1 MRELTEKEWVKVD
14 NLVDKLECSIDEAV
28 DILDADKAIDRNQKV
43 DFDLSPEEH
52 KQAMKLA
59 NVKEHTVKKSNVYR
73 PRKPNEIKGAIIAGL
88 SKYLTETADFE
99 VIDEEVTNKE
109 RTIMFTSG
117 GNRYELTLIQKEH
130 QKLKENAGKCKFFQ
144 HFCII

>member
-1 MRELTEKEWVKVD
+1 MRKLTEAEWAKVDKLVD
-14 NLVDKLECSIDEAV
+14 NLDCSIEEAV
-28 DILDADKAIDRNQKV
+28 QVIDADKAIDQGKQL

-73 PRKPNEIKGAIIAGL
+73 PRKPNATKGAIIAGL
-88 SKYLTETADFE
+88 SKYLAEMADFE
-99 VIDEEVTNKE
+99 VLDEEITNKE

-117 GNRYELTLIQKEH
+117 GERFELTLIQKR
-130 QKLKENAGKCKFFQ
+130 KPKT
-144 HFCII
+144 

>member
-1 MRELTEKEWVKVD
+1 MRELTEKEWAKVD

-59 NVKEHTVKKSNVYR
+59 NVKEHTVKESNVYR
-73 PRKPNEIKGAIIAGL
+73 PRKPNATKGEIIAGL
-88 SKYLTETADFE
+88 SKFLAEMAEFE
-99 VIDEEVTNKE
+99 VLDEEVTNKE
-109 RTIMFTSG
+109 RTIMFTSN
-117 GNRYELTLIQKEH
+117 GNRYELTLIQKRAP
-130 QKLKENAGKCKFFQ
+130 KK
-144 HFCII
+144 

>member
-1 MRELTEKEWVKVD
+1 MRELTEKEWAKVD

-73 PRKPNEIKGAIIAGL
+73 PRKPNVTKGEIIAGL
-88 SKYLTETADFE
+88 SKFLAEMAEFE
-99 VIDEEVTNKE
+99 VLDEEVTNKE
-109 RTIMFTSG
+109 RTIMFTSN
-117 GNRYELTLIQKEH
+117 GNRYELTLIQKRAP
-130 QKLKENAGKCKFFQ
+130 KK
-144 HFCII
+144 

>member
-1 MRELTEKEWVKVD
+1 MRELTEKEWAKVD

-73 PRKPNEIKGAIIAGL
+73 PRKPNTTKGEIIAGL
-88 SKYLTETADFE
+88 SKFLAEMAEFE
-99 VIDEEVTNKE
+99 VLDEEITNKE
-109 RTIMFTSG
+109 RTIMFTSN
-117 GNRYELTLIQKEH
+117 GNRYELTLIQKRTP
-130 QKLKENAGKCKFFQ
+130 KK
-144 HFCII
+144 

>member
-1 MRELTEKEWVKVD
+1 MRELTEKEWAKVD

-73 PRKPNEIKGAIIAGL
+73 PRKPNATKGEIIAGL
-88 SKYLTETADFE
+88 SKYLAELAEFE
-99 VIDEEVTNKE
+99 VLDEEVTNKE
-109 RTIMFTSG
+109 RTIMFTSN
-117 GNRYELTLIQKEH
+117 GNRYELTLIQKRAP
-130 QKLKENAGKCKFFQ
+130 KK
-144 HFCII
+144 

>member
-1 MRELTEKEWVKVD
+1 MRELTEKEWAKVD
-14 NLVDKLECSIDEAV
+14 NLVDKLECSIDEAI
-28 DILDADKAIDRNQKV
+28 DIMDADKAIDRNQKV

-59 NVKEHTVKKSNVYR
+59 NVKEYTVKKSNVYR

-88 SKYLTETADFE
+88 SKYLTEMADFE
-99 VIDEEVTNKE
+99 VIDEEITNNE

-117 GNRYELTLIQKEH
+117 GNRYELTLIQKR
-130 QKLKENAGKCKFFQ
+130 KPKT
-144 HFCII
+144 

>member
-1 MRELTEKEWVKVD
+1 MRELTEKEWAKVD

-73 PRKPNEIKGAIIAGL
+73 QRKPNATKGEIIAGL
-88 SKYLTETADFE
+88 SKFLTEMAEFE
-99 VIDEEVTNKE
+99 VLDEEITNKE
-109 RTIMFTSG
+109 RTIMFTSN
-117 GNRYELTLIQKEH
+117 GNRYELTLIQKRAP
-130 QKLKENAGKCKFFQ
+130 KK
-144 HFCII
+144 